1 MTNTLPETLSLVVER
16 DIPHPP
22 EKVWRA
28 LTVPQLIA
36 EWLMKNDFELS
47 IGHRFTLHG
56 EWGGDV
62 ACEVRVIQPNRE
74 LSYSWDFVNDNPD
87 FDLRSIVTFTLS
99 ATDMGTHLRVE
110 QSGFRPQQKQAYGGA
125 KAGWPQLLEKLE
137 RTVGGKGGV

>member
-1 MTNTLPETLSLVVER
+1 MTNTLPETLSLTVDR
-16 DIPHPP
+16 DIAQPP

-28 LTVPQLIA
+28 LTTSHLIA
-36 EWLMKNDFELS
+36 EWLMKNDFKLS

-62 ACEVRVIQPNRE
+62 DCEVLVIQPNRE
-74 LSYSWDFVNDNPD
+74 LSYSWNFANDNPD
-87 FDLRSIVTFTLS
+87 FDLRSVVTFTLT
-99 ATDMGTHLRVE
+99 ATETGTHLRVE

-137 RTVGGKGGV
+137 QTAGSAGNA